1 MEKDVEVAVIFSR
14 QYLKERNITILVPQK
29 VITGKCIQDSKIFI
43 DCVDNKKFKN
53 MDEVNYQNQEYGFY
67 YVKPLKELE
76 NLYETKDLQIILQK
90 YFDDICTKVHYYVAF
105 DEKEFDSYLLK
116 SSSIEDFNR
125 EYCVNF
131 KYDCDYRNDK
141 NSKTSK
147 KVIGDSNTQYND
159 LIGKDISKIKKS
171 LQGEILFQDMAIDK
185 IIKALYTNYIVGNSN
200 NNIIIS
206 GATGVGKT
214 VALKAIANCSKHPS
228 VYCSLVREYADD
240 DDADYVLSS
249 ILLGLREDAI
259 INNKSDAH
267 SIVILDDFDKLDE
280 IQKYDFQE
288 ELVNFLKCGL
298 RAVQTNQR
306 IIFDANKITFIIC
319 GNFDNA
325 NKVINV
331 PQDFF
336 KNENFKI
343 SEDDVGLNHDDLV
356 NEHFFLEEML
366 TYFQTEVLFNNLDI
380 DKTKEIIKTLHNRTM
395 KLYFSQLQKQ
405 GIKSITLTDDFIDKL
420 ANCVYSKYLN
430 LKRLDN
436 EVVKIFTDV
445 MIESLEYLGVPTDLT
460 INAEILQNSK
470 KGYQFTLKK

>member
-1 MEKDVEVAVIFSR
+1 MIMGEKLDRKMDSKTFREFY
-14 QYLKERNITILVPQK
+14 YLK
-29 VITGKCIQDSKIFI
+29 
-43 DCVDNKKFKN
+43 
-53 MDEVNYQNQEYGFY
+53 
-67 YVKPLKELE
+67 
-76 NLYETKDLQIILQK
+76 
-90 YFDDICTKVHYYVAF
+90 
-105 DEKEFDSYLLK
+105 
-116 SSSIEDFNR
+116 
-125 EYCVNF
+125 
-131 KYDCDYRNDK
+131 
-141 NSKTSK
+141 
-147 KVIGDSNTQYND
+147 
-159 LIGKDISKIKKS
+159 
-171 LQGEILFQDMAIDK
+171 
-185 IIKALYTNYIVGNSN
+185 
-200 NNIIIS
+200 
-206 GATGVGKT
+206 
-214 VALKAIANCSKHPS
+214 
-228 VYCSLVREYADD
+228 
-240 DDADYVLSS
+240 
-249 ILLGLREDAI
+249 
-259 INNKSDAH
+259 
-267 SIVILDDFDKLDE
+267 
-280 IQKYDFQE
+280 E